1 MVRKEPEEQR
11 QARAIVSERTCR
23 REDWVKVRRGS
34 VGGVR
39 QSPSQQTVACAT
51 AK

>member
-11 QARAIVSERTCR
+11 KPRAIVSERTCR
-23 REDWVKVRRGS
+23 REDWVRVRRGG

-39 QSPSQQTVACAT
+39 QSRSQQTVVCAT